1 MASTVFFSLSLSHTD
16 TQALFN
22 VRDHV
27 EHWQSMLENV
37 SGNPGAMEKSWN
49 LSKKNYFECLYILV
63 SLGNKIIV
71 SQSAETICYFTA

>member
-49 LSKKNYFECLYILV
+49 LSKKKLF
-63 SLGNKIIV
+63 
-71 SQSAETICYFTA
+71 